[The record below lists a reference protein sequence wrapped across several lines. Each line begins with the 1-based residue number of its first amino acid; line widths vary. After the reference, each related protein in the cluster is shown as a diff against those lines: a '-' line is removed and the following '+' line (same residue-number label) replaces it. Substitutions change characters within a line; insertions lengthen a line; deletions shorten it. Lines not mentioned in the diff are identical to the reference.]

1 MARTAKPAQAQAVEK
16 ANLVEKPEAGGKT
29 QARKN
34 SLARTELET
43 EVLYGLLGHPGHFVR
58 RLHQISVAIFLK
70 QTEKY
75 DLTQVQFATLE
86 TINFAPG
93 IDQSTLGHLIALDRQ
108 TISNVIGR
116 LVDKGL
122 VHREPRDGRT
132 NALFATVKAK
142 TILRSMRPLAGSV
155 GGILLAPLTERERK
169 SFVRMLIKLV
179 ESNNQLS
186 RAPYNPTGKDA

>member
-1 MARTAKPAQAQAVEK
+1 MAPVTKP
-16 ANLVEKPEAGGKT
+16 GKT
-29 QARKN
+29 RVGEP
-34 SLARTELET
+34 SRLET
-43 EVLYGLLGHPGHFVR
+43 DVLYGLLGHPGHFIR

-70 QTEKY
+70 QTEKHE
-75 DLTQVQFATLE
+75 LTQVQFATLE

-93 IDQSTLGHLIALDRQ
+93 LDQATLGHLVALDRQ

-116 LVDKGL
+116 LIDKGL
-122 VHREPRDGRT
+122 VHRQPRDGRT
-132 NALFATVKAK
+132 NALFATAKAK
-142 TILRSMRPLAGSV
+142 GILRFMRTDAASV

-186 RAPYNPTGKDA
+186 RAPYHPNGKDG